1 MWLFR
6 GAQSA
11 VFYYASCTPCAEN
24 VDRHKRRKDAARAQ
38 REKEKERRN
47 NEIVSDQPRPF
58 AQPTPFSTNVGWRE
72 EIALGPGPPARRG
85 HRNVQRTDSWNT
97 DQSSQLK
104 KDKSGGLMHPIGE
117 KWKSMRYQRED
128 EPLWGQ
134 QEVRGSSIGFS
145 GRGRADPNETSK
157 YYIPRVPPVN
167 DLHTPIV
174 SGPCSRAETRWMIQP
189 LPSARVMAG
198 KAEATVTSPTQA
210 TYGPGS
216 LSRSPKN
223 VIREDVIKEDVI
235 RENETERIGSET
247 GDGAIDYTTQNHQP
261 RRSSLAQLRIDSDGP
276 DPGLHSRSDSMFSTT
291 NSDDSQSLSWRYPDT
306 PGSRPQ
312 SKAADDSDKIYRPN
326 ISKTLSTMHR
336 DNKKV
341 QMLHLEINDDSRDDI
356 GLGQF
361 QPIRPWRWSMDI

>member
-1 MWLFR
+1 MWLYR

-24 VDRHKRRKDAARAQ
+24 VDRRKRRKDAARVQ

-47 NEIVSDQPRPF
+47 NEIVTDQPRPF

-72 EIALGPGPPARRG
+72 EISLGPGPPARRGG

-97 DQSSQLK
+97 NQSSQLK
-104 KDKSGGLMHPIGE
+104 KDKSGGLMQPLGE

-145 GRGRADPNETSK
+145 GRGRADPNESSK

-167 DLHTPIV
+167 DLHPPIV
-174 SGPCSRAETRWMIQP
+174 SGPCSRADTRWMLQP
-189 LPSARVMAG
+189 PPSARVMAG
-198 KAEATVTSPTQA
+198 KADVTSPTA
-210 TYGPGS
+210 A
-216 LSRSPKN
+216 RSGLGNVSWAPKN
-223 VIREDVIKEDVI
+223 VVREEP
-235 RENETERIGSET
+235 ETITET
-247 GDGAIDYTTQNHQP
+247 GDDAVDDTTQNHRP
-261 RRSSLAQLRIDSDGP
+261 RRPSLARLRIESDGP
-276 DPGLHSRSDSMFSTT
+276 APELHSRTDSMFSTT
-291 NSDDSQSLSWRYPDT
+291 TSNSDLSQSLSWKYPDT
-306 PGSRPQ
+306 PASRPQ
-312 SKAADDSDKIYRPN
+312 SKATDDVDKFYRPN
-326 ISKTLSTMHR
+326 ISKTLSTVHR

-341 QMLHLEINDDSRDDI
+341 HMLHLEINDDNHNEI
-356 GLGQF
+356 GLGEF

>member
-1 MWLFR
+1 MWLYR

-24 VDRHKRRKDAARAQ
+24 IDRRKRRKDATRIQ

-47 NEIVSDQPRPF
+47 NEIVTDQPRPF

-72 EIALGPGPPARRG
+72 EISLGPGPPARRGG

-104 KDKSGGLMHPIGE
+104 KDKTGGLMHPLGE

-167 DLHTPIV
+167 DLHPPIV
-174 SGPCSRAETRWMIQP
+174 SGPCSRAETRWMLQP
-189 LPSARVMAG
+189 PPSARVMAG
-198 KAEATVTSPTQA
+198 KADVTSPIR
-210 TYGPGS
+210 GS
-216 LSRSPKN
+216 ACGLDTISRAPKN
-223 VIREDVIKEDVI
+223 VVI
-235 RENETERIGSET
+235 RETETERINET
-247 GDGAIDYTTQNHQP
+247 ADGAVDDTTQNHRPP
-261 RRSSLAQLRIDSDGP
+261 RPSLTRLRIDSDGP
-276 DPGLHSRSDSMFSTT
+276 DPESHSRTDSMFSTT
-291 NSDDSQSLSWRYPDT
+291 NSDPPSLEWKYPDT
-306 PGSRPQ
+306 PASRPQ
-312 SKAADDSDKIYRPN
+312 SKATDDTDKFYRPH

-336 DNKKV
+336 DSKKV
-341 QMLHLEINDDSRDDI
+341 HMLHLEINDDNRDDI
-356 GLGQF
+356 GLGQL